1 MRLSKLNR
9 IAVGAALALALS
21 TFALTPAAAEA
32 APTIT
37 WDAPAT
43 ITDGASYAY
52 GQVPAAP
59 TCSAVDELAAA
70 VQCDVA
76 GYGTAV
82 GTYTLTATAAGTTS
96 PTTISYT
103 VTSWT
108 IKGFFRPVK
117 MTKVNKVK
125 GGSTVPLK
133 FKVYVGGD
141 KAKSKTV
148 VSSVTSQLVSCT
160 DFSALAEPV
169 ALPSTGKGR
178 TLRYY
183 DGAFHQNW
191 KTAKAAKV
199 TTTVTKEVKHG
210 KKTVTVTK
218 KVRTT
223 VAACYVVAVTTAD
236 GSSISAQFQLR

>member
-1 MRLSKLNR
+1 MRLSKLSR
-9 IAVGAALALALS
+9 TAAGTALALVLS

-32 APTIT
+32 TPTIA

-43 ITDGASYAY
+43 IADGATYVY

-59 TCSAVDELAAA
+59 TCSAVDELSAP

-82 GTYTLTATAAGTTS
+82 GSYTLTATAAGTTS
-96 PTTISYT
+96 PVTISYT
-103 VTSWT
+103 VSGWT
-108 IKGFFRPVK
+108 LKGFYRPVK
-117 MTKVNKVK
+117 MGKVNKVK
-125 GGSTVPLK
+125 GGATVPLK
-133 FKVYVGGD
+133 FKVYVGAD
-141 KAKSKTV
+141 KAKSKAV
-148 VSSVTSQLVSCT
+148 VSSVTKQLVSCT
-160 DFSALAEPV
+160 DFSALGDPV
-169 ALPSTGKGR
+169 SLPTTGKGR

-191 KTAKAAKV
+191 KTPKAAKV
-199 TTTVTKEVKHG
+199 TTTVTKTAKHG